1 MYLNGNTLP
10 RTNMT
15 KTNSSKTYTLAGL
28 ASIAAIAALSG
39 ITAGCENSDKTADV
53 SWNGAKPA
61 SAAVADPANP
71 SSSSSTAPAA
81 SAGDAVPFGSLSWS
95 YGGFN
100 GSGAA
105 ASEVTLSGLNISGG
119 GMSFT
124 YVKDLSA
131 WGLGG
136 GDIGGVASLFVKNNA
151 GKWVGGKFDF
161 ISSSRSSRSFTNI
174 NDGYNGWSLSD
185 VPNPCEAAF
194 VIVKADGSKRSNVI
208 GGTWAR

>member
-1 MYLNGNTLP
+1 
-10 RTNMT
+10 MT
-15 KTNSSKTYTLAGL
+15 KTIPSKTHTLAGL
-28 ASIAAIAALSG
+28 ASIAVIAALSG

-61 SAAVADPANP
+61 SASVADPASP
-71 SSSSSTAPAA
+71 ASSSAPAA
-81 SAGDAVPFGSLSWS
+81 AAGDAVSFSSLSWS

-105 ASEVTLSGLNISGG
+105 PSAVTLSGLNISGN

-124 YVKDLSA
+124 YVTDLSA
-131 WGLGG
+131 WGMGG
-136 GDIGGVASLFVKNNA
+136 GDIGAIAALFVKNSA
-151 GKWVGGKFDF
+151 GQWVGGKFDF
-161 ISSSRSSRSFTNI
+161 ISSSRTTRDFVNI
-174 NDGYNGWSLSD
+174 FDGYKGWSLSG

-208 GGTWAR
+208 SGSWSR